1 MKADELTAEV
11 KVLHERTGTLER
23 SLEKLHLANQSLGKE
38 VEEVKM
44 TLSRNEQR
52 LADHIAHVEKWD
64 ARRWTTIGFFVA
76 GLVSLVANL
85 VVVLVRK

>member
-23 SLEKLHLANQSLGKE
+23 SLEKLHSANVALGKE
-38 VEEVKM
+38 
-44 TLSRNEQR
+44 
-52 LADHIAHVEKWD
+52 LAETKSTTAEIRQQLTDHIAHVEKWD
-64 ARRWTTIGFFVA
+64 ARRWTTIGFFIA
-76 GLVSLVANL
+76 GLISLVANL